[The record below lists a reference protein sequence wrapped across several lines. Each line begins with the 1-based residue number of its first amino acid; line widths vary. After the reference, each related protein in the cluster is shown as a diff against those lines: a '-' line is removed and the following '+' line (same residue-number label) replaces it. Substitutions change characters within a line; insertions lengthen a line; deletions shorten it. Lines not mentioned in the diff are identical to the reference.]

1 MKLKELLKD
10 GIEPDYFHQY
20 ASIVRENF
28 WLKKLKKD
36 LTQNK
41 YNLKKVG
48 LYSGSIERGI
58 EYLIDS
64 LRDYDL

>member
-1 MKLKELLKD
+1 MKLQELLKD
-10 GIEPDYFHQY
+10 SIEPD

-58 EYLIDS
+58 EYLINS